1 VAEFFE
7 GALAEG
13 ASVKN
18 AANLIVGT
26 IFSNM
31 DTEEEKELFDIRISS
46 AQFAALVKLADEK
59 KLTSELPRALCKNAG
74 ERQTGGGVY

>member
-1 VAEFFE
+1 MSWFPEATARQIFRYRKVAEFFE

-46 AQFAALVKLADEK
+46 AQ
-59 KLTSELPRALCKNAG
+59 LPRL
-74 ERQTGGGVY
+74 